1 MKQSKGFLPLILG
14 LGAAWVIFSSFKKGT
29 TKTGSVY
36 VGQSNAPTG
45 SVQVYSKVGTN
56 VYDQN
61 MNLLYT
67 YDTENLGMT
76 NTGVFKS
83 NMYSVVIGSDFM
95 NGVSGFVYMNDV
107 NTI

>member
-1 MKQSKGFLPLILG
+1 MKQSKGFLPLVLG

-67 YDTENLGMT
+67 YDTANLGMT
-76 NTGVFKS
+76 VTESGVNGTIS
-83 NMYSVVIGSDFM
+83 IVIGDNFQ
-95 NGVSGFVYMNDV
+95 NGIPAFVFPDEINR
-107 NTI
+107 I